1 MESEFILNDRII
13 WDSHFGYEIGYFIG
27 DGKMMATYEVIL
39 VTGKVQGLVSHS
51 VSEIHKYSEDLVS
64 KLSEK
69 YGYQKQFSEVF

>member
-1 MESEFILNDRII
+1 MEITFKENEPII
-13 WDSHFGYEIGYFIG
+13 WDSSFGYEIGYFIG
-27 DGKMMATYEVIL
+27 NGKMMATYEVML

-64 KLSEK
+64 KLFEK